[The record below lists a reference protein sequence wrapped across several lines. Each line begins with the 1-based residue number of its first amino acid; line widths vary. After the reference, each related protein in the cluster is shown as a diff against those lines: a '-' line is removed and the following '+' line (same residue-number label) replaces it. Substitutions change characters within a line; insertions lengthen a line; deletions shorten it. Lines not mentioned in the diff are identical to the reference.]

1 MRTAIWYFDFVSPFA
16 YICLHRLKELPPDLS
31 IEYRPVLFAGLL
43 NHWGQK
49 GPAELP
55 TKRRYTYRWSHWWAN
70 SLGLPLRY
78 PAAHPFNPLHHL
90 RLAIACGSKPE
101 ALRKIF
107 DSIWTTGADAADAER
122 FVALCGTLG
131 VAREKLE
138 SPEVKNILRKN
149 TEDAA
154 ARGVFGVPTFE
165 VDGELFWGADSIEF
179 LKDFLKNSSV
189 LKNQEMQRLDDL
201 PTGAARRDDRAPP
214 PSTRTS

>member
-16 YICLHRLKELPPDLS
+16 YICLHRLKELPADLA
-31 IEYRPVLFAGLL
+31 IEYRPVLFAGIL

-55 TKRRYTYRWSHWWAN
+55 TKRRYTYRWSHWWAR

-90 RLAIACGSKPE
+90 RLAIACGSKPD
-101 ALRKIF
+101 AIRAIF
-107 DSIWTTGADAADAER
+107 EDLWTTGADASDPER
-122 FVALCGTLG
+122 FSSLSRRLG
-131 VAREKLE
+131 ITEQNPKAKD
-138 SPEVKNILRKN
+138 ILRSN
-149 TEDAA
+149 TETAV

-179 LKDFLKNSSV
+179 LLAFLQDPAVVGNE
-189 LKNQEMQRLDDL
+189 EMRRLDGL
-201 PTGAARRDDRAPP
+201 PQGAARKGR
-214 PSTRTS
+214 